1 MYKKTHSKNGRRWS
15 SLLILLFLLITS
27 SVPAKASPAPASSI
41 PAFSDGQW
49 LGKFSIH
56 AVVGFTS
63 FTWNGFYN
71 GDLNFTSA
79 AGELNGDWSLKGS
92 GTYNGTTLNG
102 KATYNAN
109 GPLDGPSDTPH
120 IKVEKF
126 DIHLS
131 ITVSGTAVNTTVS
144 LGPGDAGGLDIAL
157 VSATCSQAVGDITTP
172 VVANYEAA
180 GGSPTI
186 TGSFT
191 AIRVG
196 DLTAADAP
204 QYMQEVGDLLDKTE
218 ALKQK
223 ATQAGGLDFNELN
236 ALVTKAEE
244 LAKALKKNS
253 QCGLGNNKSFITVI
267 TDTID
272 NLANFALANPQLFTT
287 EELGRIA
294 YAAVRVGAMGSG
306 AANSQQAADLQSK
319 FAKEFDDRLTDAVDN
334 NNCDEVTN
342 ITVAAAAIGD
352 KGLIQQAKQAM
363 TAICGGN

>member
-1 MYKKTHSKNGRRWS
+1 MKITAHSKNGRRWS

-27 SVPAKASPAPASSI
+27 FVPVKASPAPASSI

-49 LGKFSIH
+49 LGKFSLH
-56 AVVGFTS
+56 ADVDFTGFN
-63 FTWNGFYN
+63 WNGFYN

-79 AGELNGDWSLKGS
+79 AGELNGDWSLGGA
-92 GTYNGTTLNG
+92 GTYSGTTLNG
-102 KATYNAN
+102 KATYEAN

-120 IKVEKF
+120 IEVDKF

-144 LGPGDAGGLDIAL
+144 LGSGAGGMDIKL

-172 VVANYEAA
+172 VVANYEAV
-180 GGSPTI
+180 GGNPKI

-196 DLTAADAP
+196 DLSAADAP

-218 ALKQK
+218 ALKLK
-223 ATQAGGLDFNELN
+223 ATQAGGLDFDELN
-236 ALVTKAEE
+236 ALVTKAEN
-244 LAKALKKNS
+244 LSKALKKNS
-253 QCGLGNNKSFITVI
+253 LCGLGNNKSFITVI

-294 YAAVRVGAMGSG
+294 YAAVRVGALGSG
-306 AANSQQAADLQSK
+306 AANSQQAADLQTK
-319 FAKEFDDRLTDAVDN
+319 FAKEFDDRLTDAVNN